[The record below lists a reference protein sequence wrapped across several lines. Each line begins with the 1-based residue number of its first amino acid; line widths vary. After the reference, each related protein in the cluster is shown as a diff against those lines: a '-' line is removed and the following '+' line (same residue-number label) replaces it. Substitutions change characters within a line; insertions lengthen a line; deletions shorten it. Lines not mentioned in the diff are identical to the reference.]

1 MYVYK
6 MWKLNLLFLSVYL
19 LLDSNRSHCGKG
31 SFRCDVPQKTIKQLL
46 SIKPELFLVAISFY
60 ISTLYF

>member
-1 MYVYK
+1 

-19 LLDSNRSHCGKG
+19 LLDSNRRHCGKG
-31 SFRCDVPQKTIKQLL
+31 SFHCDVPQKTIRQLL
-46 SIKPELFLVAISFY
+46 SIKPELFLFAISFY